1 MSKSEIIII
10 EELSKKYSGFTA
22 LDKLNLKINSN
33 TCVGFL
39 GPNGAGKSTTIKI
52 LTGLLRPTSGKAYIS
67 GWDVTK
73 NTQSA
78 LSNVGAVVET
88 PEFYPNLSPQE
99 VLSYFGKLR
108 GMSKSDIKSQT
119 QGVLDLVGLEKWRKK
134 KIGKFSKGMKQRVAI
149 ACALLHDPSII
160 IVDELT
166 AGLDPRGIIEVREIL
181 KSLKKKG
188 KTIFMSS
195 HLLGETQ
202 EICDMVALL
211 DKGKLLRY
219 DKVSN
224 IENISKNSR
233 IKIETFGVISESDM
247 SMISNLQG
255 VVEIKKES
263 PSAFDVKFNGGLD
276 ARAEFLKN
284 LQVKGIKVVT
294 FKSLGSD
301 LESLYMDL
309 VSQSEGDT

>member
-108 GMSKSDIKSQT
+108 GMSKSDIKSRT
-119 QGVLDLVGLEKWRKK
+119 QGVLELVGLEKWRKK

-309 VSQSEGDT
+309 VSQSDGDT

>member
-10 EELSKKYSGFTA
+10 EELSKKYSSFTA

-73 NTQSA
+73 ETQSA

>member
-73 NTQSA
+73 ETQSA

-309 VSQSEGDT
+309 VSQSGGDT